1 MPTRTHRQVTARG
14 EFVCFCLSP
23 STYGVPPN
31 NKEKA
36 PNNKEKDS
44 VQTHFLFEGLGRAL
58 SSHSAELSGI

>member
-1 MPTRTHRQVTARG
+1 MPTRTYRQVTARG

-31 NKEKA
+31 NKEK
-36 PNNKEKDS
+36 DS

-58 SSHSAELSGI
+58 SSHSAETSGI